1 VTQQDGWHRLHPLS
15 PAVRAGRLTIA
26 FLLIFIPTF
35 IGGGTGGWDAAGHL
49 VVLFVLAGVGLVAWL
64 VTRWRIEGAHLRI
77 ETGLLRRSSQRYP
90 LSQVQAIDTVR
101 PGLARVLGLTEL
113 RLRMGGTGGAA
124 SLAYLPQRQAE
135 ALRAR
140 LLALATGAHEDTP
153 EPDDRVLV
161 TVPLRRVVGSLALSG
176 PALLLVVY
184 VAATVSAVALG
195 GGAAR
200 AVAGSA
206 VPILLGDA
214 VALWRMFNRA
224 YNATVAEAPEG
235 LRVRSGLVETTA
247 ETIPEGRVQA
257 VQLVE
262 PVLWRPFGWCRL
274 EVDVAGRVR
283 ERGEEHHHERQLRP
297 VLPVGTRAEATRL
310 LDVLVPQAPEPERRP
325 PRRARWKSP
334 LRYRRLAFGYDARYA
349 VATTGRLARI
359 EAWVPLTKVQSL
371 RRVQGPV
378 QRSLRVATVHLDT
391 AGKRVGAALRDL
403 DADESLCDLER
414 LIELARAA
422 RRAA

>member
-1 VTQQDGWHRLHPLS
+1 VTAPEGWHRLHPLS

-26 FLLIFIPTF
+26 FLIIFVPTF
-35 IGGGTGGWDAAGHL
+35 VAGGSGGWDAAGHL
-49 VVLFVLAGVGLVAWL
+49 VALLVLAGIGFVAWL

-77 ETGLLRRSSQRYP
+77 ETGLLRRSSQRFP

-101 PGLARVLGLTEL
+101 PGLARLLGLTEL

-124 SLAYLPQRQAE
+124 SLAYLPHRQAE

-153 EPDDRVLV
+153 EPGERVLV
-161 TVPLRRVVGSLALSG
+161 TVPLRRVLGSLVFSG

-184 VAATVSAVALG
+184 AAATVVGVVRGGSAAH
-195 GGAAR
+195 

-214 VALWRMFNRA
+214 LALWRRFNRA
-224 YNATVAEAPEG
+224 YNATVAGAPEG
-235 LRVRSGLVETTA
+235 LRIRSGLVETTA

-262 PVLWRPFGWCRL
+262 PILWRAFGWCRL
-274 EVDVAGRVR
+274 EVDVAGRVHDHAD
-283 ERGEEHHHERQLRP
+283 ERHDERQLRP
-297 VLPVGTRAEATRL
+297 VLPVGTRTEAEL
-310 LDVLVPQAPEPERRP
+310 LLELLVPAAPAPERRP
-325 PRRARWKSP
+325 PGRARWKSP
-334 LRYRRLAFGYDARYA
+334 LRYRRLAFGYDARFA
-349 VATTGRLARI
+349 VATTGRLARV
-359 EAWVPLTKVQSL
+359 EAWVPLAKVQSL

-378 QRSLRVATVHLDT
+378 QRWLRVATVHLDT
-391 AGKRVGAALRDL
+391 AGKRVGAAFRDVDDDESLRDL
-403 DADESLCDLER
+403 DR
-414 LIELARAA
+414 LIDLARAA
-422 RRAA
+422 RHA